1 MTKLE
6 GNLTPNVRFN
16 AKGDNSLL
24 VVRWGSDVVRRRL
37 ILALQGAQRNFGGSQ
52 RPKMA
57 FWAVFVALKT
67 AHRAGR

>member
-24 VVRWGSDVVRRRL
+24 VFRWGSQVVLMSEGLDVRYDVFYE
-37 ILALQGAQRNFGGSQ
+37 I
-52 RPKMA
+52 
-57 FWAVFVALKT
+57 AVLT
-67 AHRAGR
+67 

>member
-24 VVRWGSDVVRRRL
+24 VFRWGSQVVPTAPGRDGGNQKLRL
-37 ILALQGAQRNFGGSQ
+37 LLLPVAEAAGEALEQEHSPRS
-52 RPKMA
+52 
-57 FWAVFVALKT
+57 
-67 AHRAGR
+67 

>member
-24 VVRWGSDVVRRRL
+24 VVRWGSQVVIIYTTGL
-37 ILALQGAQRNFGGSQ
+37 
-52 RPKMA
+52 RPPKPA
-57 FWAVFVALKT
+57 RPRSHT
-67 AHRAGR
+67 H

>member
-24 VVRWGSDVVRRRL
+24 VFRWGSDAVPRL
-37 ILALQGAQRNFGGSQ
+37 FCEIRNARLQGLVESLFEQQG
-52 RPKMA
+52 
-57 FWAVFVALKT
+57 V
-67 AHRAGR
+67 

>member
-24 VVRWGSDVVRRRL
+24 VVRWGSDVVVPPGAYPVPLVHICLVL
-37 ILALQGAQRNFGGSQ
+37 IC
-52 RPKMA
+52 
-57 FWAVFVALKT
+57 
-67 AHRAGR
+67 

>member
-24 VVRWGSDVVRRRL
+24 VVRWGSDAV
-37 ILALQGAQRNFGGSQ
+37 AE
-52 RPKMA
+52 PKLRY
-57 FWAVFVALKT
+57 AVAVLVSA
-67 AHRAGR
+67 